1 MNTAASLKS
10 TCTRESLSEEDISSM
25 ENLFH
30 RTLGIRNA
38 KGEDIVTELNEL
50 REDGCDEDDRIRG
63 LYEYM
68 YDEAYWETV
77 TQCVWT
83 SFHLHIVKM
92 TNVSKTDV

>member
-1 MNTAASLKS
+1 MKTAASLIS
-10 TCTRESLSEEDISSM
+10 TCMRASLSEEDISSI

-38 KGEDIVTELNEL
+38 NGEDIVTELNGL
-50 REDGCDEDDRIRG
+50 REDASDEDDRIRG

-68 YDEAYWETV
+68 YYESDWETV